1 MGKLRHSEA
10 VNLPQSLQLINSWT
24 KVPPRLSCSKVNV
37 INDHIMLPLP
47 FLAPRQRLLKY
58 WSKSTQLC
66 LSVRRWNHIGWAR
79 KYLHEHLF
87 VPSFSQKKPKPKEAR
102 WFAHGYTWL
111 WANSGLLCSSQWFC
125 HMTFQAF
132 SPMGYITNSNFYSSF
147 WMIPATCLIMSLCQQ
162 VNSWPRFHS
171 TYFFEK
177 HQVSSKLWHLFQ
189 REYFLKHYIN
199 TKFKPL
205 SS

>member
-1 MGKLRHSEA
+1 MVLLQEWKRSRIQHLPCANHCSRILHNLTYLLLILTQWNWYFIISVLWMGKLRHSEA
-10 VNLPQSLQLINSWT
+10 GNLPQSFQLINSGT

-47 FLAPRQRLLKY
+47 FLAPRQRLLKS

-111 WANSGLLCSSQWFC
+111 WANAGLLCSQSMVLPHDFPS
-125 HMTFQAF
+125 FL
-132 SPMGYITNSNFYSSF
+132 TNGLY
-147 WMIPATCLIMSLCQQ
+147 
-162 VNSWPRFHS
+162 H
-171 TYFFEK
+171 
-177 HQVSSKLWHLFQ
+177 
-189 REYFLKHYIN
+189 
-199 TKFKPL
+199 KF
-205 SS
+205 

>member
-1 MGKLRHSEA
+1 MVLLQEWKRSHIQHLSCANHCSRILHNLTYLLLTLTQWNWYFIISILWMGKLRHSEA

-47 FLAPRQRLLKY
+47 FLAPGQRLLKY

-147 WMIPATCLIMSLCQQ
+147 WMIPATCLIMSL
-162 VNSWPRFHS
+162 
-171 TYFFEK
+171 
-177 HQVSSKLWHLFQ
+177 
-189 REYFLKHYIN
+189 
-199 TKFKPL
+199 
-205 SS
+205 